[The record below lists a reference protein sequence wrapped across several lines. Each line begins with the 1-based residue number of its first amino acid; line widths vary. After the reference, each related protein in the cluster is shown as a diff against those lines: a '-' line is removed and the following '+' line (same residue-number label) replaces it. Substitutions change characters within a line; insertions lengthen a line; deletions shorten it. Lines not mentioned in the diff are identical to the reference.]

1 MCPFCVGTSAS
12 LIISYLGGTLGGISF
27 NARPASNMP
36 ASGRILQI
44 YGPTTRYRENPL
56 DIGVTEGSFCNQSQK
71 WATTGLQHPQ
81 HSGVPQCVWL
91 HALQLQELS
100 NARII

>member
-1 MCPFCVGTSAS
+1 MCPFCVGTSPS

-56 DIGVTEGSFCNQSQK
+56 DMGVIEGSFRNQSHM
-71 WATTGLQHPQ
+71 WGTTGLQHSQ

-91 HALQLQELS
+91 HALQLQEFS
-100 NARII
+100 NTRIV